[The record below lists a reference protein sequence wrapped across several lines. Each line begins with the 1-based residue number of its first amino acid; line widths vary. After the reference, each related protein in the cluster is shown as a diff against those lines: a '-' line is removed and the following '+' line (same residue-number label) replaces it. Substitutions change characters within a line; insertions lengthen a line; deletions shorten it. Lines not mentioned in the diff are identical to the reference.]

1 MEKLRIGKR
10 AVGEGEPCFVIA
22 EAGSNHNGKLDQ
34 AKKLIDEAAKAGAD
48 AVKFQLF
55 KAEKLYVK
63 TAGSADY
70 LKDGKSIF
78 QIIKDMELPEEWL
91 GTLSSYCDKHGIVFL
106 SSVFDEE
113 SADLLDKYVPA
124 HKIASYECNHIP
136 LIRHVAR
143 KGKPVII
150 STGASTM
157 EEIKDAVDAVHSEG
171 GKLALLQCTAKYP
184 APLTAVNVKVVQT
197 LRERFNVP
205 TGFSDHSR
213 EPFIAPLA
221 AVALGASIIEKHF
234 TLDNNL
240 PGPDHKFALEPGEL
254 KLLVEHIRG
263 TEKALG
269 TGEKFVL
276 PEEKELYEF
285 AKRSIHAIKDIHK
298 GERFTNENIAALRP
312 GKAGRGLPPKHLEQ
326 IIGKKAKRD
335 IPVWKGIVA
344 GDFE

>member
-1 MEKLRIGKR
+1 MKKIKIGNR
-10 AVGEGEPCFVIA
+10 MAGEGEPCFIIA
-22 EAGSNHNGKLDQ
+22 EAGSNHNGKLEQ

-63 TAGSADY
+63 PAGSADY

-91 GTLSSYCDKHGIVFL
+91 GTLSSYCDKKGIFFL

-113 SADLLDKYVPA
+113 SADLLDRYVPA

-157 EEIKDAVDAVHSEG
+157 EEIRDAVNAVRSEG
-171 GKLALLQCTAKYP
+171 AQLALMQCTAKYP
-184 APLTAVNVKVVQT
+184 APLTAVNVKVVKT
-197 LRERFNVP
+197 LMDKFDVP
-205 TGFSDHSR
+205 AGFSDHSR

-234 TLDNNL
+234 TLDNSL

-254 KLLVEHIRG
+254 KLLVEYIRG

-269 TGEKFVL
+269 TEEKFVL
-276 PEEKELYEF
+276 PEEKELYDF
-285 AKRSIHAIKDIHK
+285 AKRSIHAIRNIRK
-298 GERFTNENIAALRP
+298 GEIFSSENVAALRP
-312 GKAGRGLPPKHLEQ
+312 GKAGRGLPPKYLEQ

-335 IPVWKGIVA
+335 IAAWKGILE

>member
-10 AVGEGEPCFVIA
+10 TVGEGEPCFVIA
-22 EAGSNHNGKLDQ
+22 EAGSNHNGKLEQ
-34 AKKLIDEAAKAGAD
+34 AKKLIDEAARAGAD

-91 GTLSSYCDKHGIVFL
+91 GTLASYCDKRGVIFL

-124 HKIASYECNHIP
+124 HKIASYECNHVP

-157 EEIKDAVDAVHSEG
+157 EEIKDAVDAVRSEG

-184 APLTAVNVKVVQT
+184 APLTAVNVRVVQT
-197 LRERFNVP
+197 LKEKFNVP

-234 TLDNNL
+234 TLDNSL
-240 PGPDHKFALEPGEL
+240 PGPDHKFALEPHEL
-254 KLLVEHIRG
+254 KLFVEYIRG

-269 TGEKFVL
+269 TSEKFVI

-285 AKRSIHAIKDIHK
+285 AKRSIHAIKDIRK
-298 GERFTNENIAALRP
+298 GEKFTDENIAALRP
-312 GKAGRGLPPKHLEQ
+312 GKAGRGLPPKYLEQ

-335 IPVWKGIVA
+335 ISVWKGIVA